1 MRGCAFQTLLQS
13 SGSAGL
19 PGNRCSSLPSTV
31 SLVQC
36 VTTRCFSKSLTP
48 EELSR
53 TPPIEDPPKRP
64 TSVFMRFYIQQRAQ
78 LDKKHPGTSTPD
90 MAKLIGKK
98 WRALSDVEKQIYRD
112 TARADLMKYRESL
125 QTYKDKHGPFEL
137 KALKDKRR
145 QKRGKRKACLKL
157 DNAKYGK
164 PKGCRRPL
172 NIFMT
177 EHYHKA
183 KGDSSKEKFK
193 HVSHKWSE
201 LPSSDKQVY
210 IKLAEDDKLRYEKE
224 MKVWEDQM
232 IKIGRPDLIRSSRR
246 VILLGIISSKM
257 GEAIKKKRPRK
268 HEELPWWALNS
279 SP

>member
-1 MRGCAFQTLLQS
+1 MEGRTLVSQPWVLEDLVPALNEGLIILKAAGGSPRCAFQTLLQS

-98 WRALSDVEKQIYRD
+98 WRALSDVEKQ
-112 TARADLMKYRESL
+112 
-125 QTYKDKHGPFEL
+125 
-137 KALKDKRR
+137 
-145 QKRGKRKACLKL
+145 